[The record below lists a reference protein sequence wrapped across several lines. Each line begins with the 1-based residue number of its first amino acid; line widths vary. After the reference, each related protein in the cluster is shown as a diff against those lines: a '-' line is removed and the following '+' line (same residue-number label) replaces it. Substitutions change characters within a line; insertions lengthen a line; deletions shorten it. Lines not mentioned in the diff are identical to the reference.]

1 MSSIMAKEVTI
12 DMAYE
17 NKIVPFEPEVQS
29 STSLVFIPP
38 ESALNQESVKLYE
51 SVLVKEEEEPEELDP
66 ESEEAEEDEEEDVKE

>member
-17 NKIVPFEPEVQS
+17 NKIVPPPEPEVQS

-66 ESEEAEEDEEEDVKE
+66 ESEEAEEDEEEDKE